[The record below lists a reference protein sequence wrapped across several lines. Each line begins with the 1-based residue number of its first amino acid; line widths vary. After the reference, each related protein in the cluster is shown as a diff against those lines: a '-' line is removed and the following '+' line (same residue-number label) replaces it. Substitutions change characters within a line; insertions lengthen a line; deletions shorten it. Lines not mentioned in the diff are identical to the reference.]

1 LPPPGSAEIKMDKL
15 SLLSLCLIVI
25 LLTACGD
32 DDAKDVADTIEVPI
46 NVSSVFLQGDFRL
59 NDGGFPFN
67 QYENGLI
74 SLADSQDNQV
84 VLGNSYVGDYAAY
97 IVAGNYN
104 SQYTLSQGGSLV
116 PINNGNN
123 IATNLPLVID
133 QVLDIDVSAYLV
145 RFVFTLDLA
154 SFPASEYDDAVF
166 FLQRDDGGELILLG
180 NSHAAID
187 PVWLM
192 PGTYDVIYQVESPG
206 AVVPLNQNAIV
217 ATVVINDSS
226 GVTVD
231 ITSVSFELIATLD
244 TGPFPVSQYD
254 DGDFLLLN
262 AAGDRVE
269 LGATYELPLVVN
281 VIEGTYDIVY
291 AHETGANVAPLNTEA
306 RVAIN
311 QLINAGNPDANLV
324 IQTALVTPQ
333 ITHNGGAFPVSEY
346 QDANIYLRGDNNNND
361 QILMSNTHTASPPAI
376 KIIRGTYDVIYQ
388 HETGDEV
395 PQNTNAVVVDSFG
408 LNSAN
413 PALPVDIE
421 SVDIT
426 GVFRLNGNAFTVN
439 QFQEAEF
446 HLKGTEPGDEL
457 LLGYSHDGDGT
468 AKIIP
473 GTYDVVYKH
482 TDGNNIPRN
491 PENTIMSGLLLDTSQ
506 SIRID
511 VPATFLSPM
520 FTLNNQPFP
529 EDNTEIARFYL
540 HGDSA
545 ADRIYFGS
553 SYLFQNS
560 STLVINDNYDVMY
573 EYFKGDSIPINER
586 VNVINID
593 VP

>member
-1 LPPPGSAEIKMDKL
+1 
-15 SLLSLCLIVI
+15 
-25 LLTACGD
+25 
-32 DDAKDVADTIEVPI
+32 
-46 NVSSVFLQGDFRL
+46 
-59 NDGGFPFN
+59 
-67 QYENGLI
+67 
-74 SLADSQDNQV
+74 
-84 VLGNSYVGDYAAY
+84 
-97 IVAGNYN
+97 
-104 SQYTLSQGGSLV
+104 
-116 PINNGNN
+116 
-123 IATNLPLVID
+123 
-133 QVLDIDVSAYLV
+133 
-145 RFVFTLDLA
+145 
-154 SFPASEYDDAVF
+154 
-166 FLQRDDGGELILLG
+166 
-180 NSHAAID
+180 
-187 PVWLM
+187 
-192 PGTYDVIYQVESPG
+192 
-206 AVVPLNQNAIV
+206 
-217 ATVVINDSS
+217 
-226 GVTVD
+226 
-231 ITSVSFELIATLD
+231 
-244 TGPFPVSQYD
+244 
-254 DGDFLLLN
+254 
-262 AAGDRVE
+262 
-269 LGATYELPLVVN
+269 
-281 VIEGTYDIVY
+281 
-291 AHETGANVAPLNTEA
+291 
-306 RVAIN
+306 
-311 QLINAGNPDANLV
+311 
-324 IQTALVTPQ
+324 
-333 ITHNGGAFPVSEY
+333 
-346 QDANIYLRGDNNNND
+346 
-361 QILMSNTHTASPPAI
+361 MSNTHTASPPAI